1 MFDGHPNSTNP
12 HLPGPHPDDSR
23 LRAEL
28 LVTTPEHERELRA
41 LEHELTRLS
50 ANLNAAEYRFA
61 VLLEEFHRR
70 GGHVGVGI
78 KSCAHWLNWRCGI
91 SLGAAREK
99 VRVAL
104 ALPGLPSIAQAFS
117 TGELSFSKVRAMTR
131 VATTTNE
138 ARLLELA
145 RTSTASQLERVVHG
159 YRRAER
165 NAEAQQAERQHARR
179 ELRCYYDEDGSLV
192 IRGRL
197 PPELGAL
204 VLKALEA
211 AGDAL
216 PREEA
221 PGAQGAQ
228 PEEDVSA
235 EMFLAAAT
243 SDEAD
248 VSAEL
253 APVPPVVKVAAA
265 EDPFAARQA
274 DALVCMAESF
284 LAHGAGALA
293 GGERYQVMVHV
304 DADTLPA
311 DGAGLRCE
319 LEDGPGV
326 SAETARRLACDA
338 SRVCVH
344 EDSEGNVLDIGR
356 RTRQIPPAIARA
368 LRLRDRGCRF
378 PGCTQRRFVDGHHIV
393 HWADGGP
400 TSLDNLVLLC
410 RCHHRAVHEEGF
422 RVERVARRLE
432 FFTPRGQR
440 IPPAPSDSVDADT
453 GALTLARQNVQRGLR
468 IGALTGVTHWRGE
481 ALHLGAAVGSL
492 LEVR

>member
-1 MFDGHPNSTNP
+1 MFDGHPISP
-12 HLPGPHPDDSR
+12 VPGPHPDDSR
-23 LRAEL
+23 LRGEL
-28 LVTTPEHERELRA
+28 LITTPEHERELRA

-104 ALPGLPSIAQAFS
+104 ALPGLPGIAQAFS

-131 VATTTNE
+131 VATTGNE

-211 AGDAL
+211 AGDGL
-216 PREEA
+216 PLDGGSE
-221 PGAQGAQ
+221 AQ

-235 EMFLAAAT
+235 EMFSAAAAA
-243 SDEAD
+243 DEAH
-248 VSAEL
+248 VYAGI
-253 APVPPVVKVAAA
+253 APTPPAVKVASA
-265 EDPFAARQA
+265 EDPLAARQA

-304 DADTLPA
+304 DADTLPM
-311 DGAGLRCE
+311 DGAGLRCD

-344 EDSEGNVLDIGR
+344 EDPDGNVLDIGR
-356 RTRQIPPAIARA
+356 RSRQIPPAIARA

-410 RCHHRAVHEEGF
+410 RHHHRAVHEEGF

-432 FFTPRGQR
+432 FFTPRGKH
-440 IPPAPSDSVDADT
+440 IPPAPSDSVTADT
-453 GALTLARQNVQRGLR
+453 GALSLARQNVQRGLR

-492 LEVR
+492 LELK

>member
-1 MFDGHPNSTNP
+1 MFDGHPNPYP
-12 HLPGPHPDDSR
+12 HIPGPRPDDDR

-28 LVTTPEHERELRA
+28 MVAIPEHERELRA

-104 ALPGLPSIAQAFS
+104 ALPELPEIAQAFS

-131 VATTTNE
+131 VATAGNE

-145 RTSTASQLERVVHG
+145 RLSTASQLERVVQG

-165 NAEAQQAERQHARR
+165 NEEAKQANRQHARR

-216 PREEA
+216 PREGETDVSA
-221 PGAQGAQ
+221 ATSSDSPT
-228 PEEDVSA
+228 DVSA
-235 EMFLAAAT
+235 ENPF
-243 SDEAD
+243 
-248 VSAEL
+248 V
-253 APVPPVVKVAAA
+253 PVEKVAAA
-265 EDPFAARQA
+265 EDPFAARRA

-284 LAHGAGALA
+284 LATGAGALA

-311 DGAGLRCE
+311 EGAGLRCE

-326 SAETARRLACDA
+326 AAETARRLACDA

-344 EDSEGNVLDIGR
+344 EDAEGNLLDIGR
-356 RTRQIPPAIARA
+356 RSRQIPPAIGRA

-378 PGCTQRRFVDGHHIV
+378 PGCTERRFVDGHHIV
-393 HWADGGP
+393 HWADGGH
-400 TSLDNLVLLC
+400 TKLDNLVLLC

-422 RVERVARRLE
+422 RVERVAGRLE
-432 FFTPRGQR
+432 FFTPRGKR
-440 IPPAPSDSVDADT
+440 IPPAPSEVVEADT
-453 GALTLARQNVQRGLR
+453 GALTLARDNVQRGLR
-468 IGALTGVTHWRGE
+468 IGALTGVTRWSGE
-481 ALHLGAAVGSL
+481 ALHLGTVVWGL
-492 LEVR
+492 LELR